1 MVYDVIIFF
10 FFVIILLGM
19 IGSLFLLLKNALNE
33 DDALRNDALRI
44 DPKLSLPK
52 ENDHS

>member
-1 MVYDVIIFF
+1 MVYDVLIFF

-19 IGSLFLLLKNALNE
+19 TGSLFLLLKRALNK
-33 DDALRNDALRI
+33 DDALRI

-52 ENDHS
+52 ENEHS